1 MLKLILT
8 LIIILELCY
17 NILVLSESVGMTVIN
32 HTGHPIELYWIDT
45 ISHKKSDRKF
55 VKQSSKPI
63 RNSSDIHINS
73 YETHEFI
80 VQFLKHI
87 DDENAEVSFVK
98 GPREEKITITFNE
111 ETNTMKAI
119 IKDDKDDI
127 LDKSREA
134 SKECHIKHPNDEE
147 NFTECVIDALYDEI
161 YDKTQSKYKME
172 HYRNKIS
179 RRLRKYACSDLS
191 LNTTKPIRDPYL
203 VKIGGKEYTVNMLF
217 ETDNAKIWTVDDFV
231 TESECNVIVESGRPN
246 LERATIADEDGKSIV
261 SEHRKAYQATYELS
275 AYDNTEPLWNLYQ
288 RTYSVT
294 NKIAKMNL
302 PLDGQEEFTIIQ
314 YNKEDE
320 YKSHCDG
327 DCNNEVH
334 NLGGRVATAILYCI
348 VPEKGGGT
356 TFSRADIFVKP
367 KKYMATFF
375 TYKGKNGHMDEGY
388 TEHSGCPVYDGEKW
402 IATVWMREG
411 VSADDPWTNFDP
423 AGIRMIDETYLS
435 PDPDAEEVLDEEEE
449 I

>member
-1 MLKLILT
+1 MLLKILIL
-8 LIIILELCY
+8 
-17 NILVLSESVGMTVIN
+17 LVVVVIFDNMTMSSESIGMKVIN
-32 HTGHPIELYWIDT
+32 LTGHPIELYWIDT
-45 ISHKKSDRKF
+45 ISKKRSDF
-55 VKQSSKPI
+55 NLVKQSTKPI
-63 RNSSDIHINS
+63 RNNSDIHINS
-73 YETHEFI
+73 YDTHEFM
-80 VQFLKHI
+80 VQFLKHN
-87 DDENAEVSFVK
+87 DGDPEVSFVK
-98 GPREEKITITFNE
+98 GPREERITIKYDE
-111 ETNTMKAI
+111 ETNTMTAAV
-119 IKDDKDDI
+119 KDDKDDI
-127 LDKSREA
+127 IDKTSEA
-134 SKECHIKHPNDEE
+134 AQECRQQYADDQES
-147 NFTECVIDALYDEI
+147 FTDCVSDILYDDL
-161 YDKTQSKYKME
+161 YHKTQSKYKME

-179 RRLRKYACSDLS
+179 RRLRKYACADLD
-191 LNTTKPIRDPYL
+191 LNTTKPVRDPFHI
-203 VKIGGKEYTVNMLF
+203 KIDGKDYAVHMLL
-217 ETDNAKIWTVDDFV
+217 EMDNAMIWTIEDFV

-275 AYDNTEPLWNLYQ
+275 AFDNTEPLWNLYQ
-288 RTYSVT
+288 RTYSIT
-294 NKIAKMNL
+294 NKIAKMDL

-327 DCNNEVH
+327 DCNNELH

-375 TYKGKNGHMDEGY
+375 TYKGKDGHMDEGY
-388 TEHSGCPVYDGEKW
+388 TEHSGCPVYEGEKW

-435 PDPDAEEVLDEEEE
+435 PDPDAEEVPDEEE
-449 I
+449 

>member
-1 MLKLILT
+1 MIQLMLIL
-8 LIIILELCY
+8 IILLEVCY
-17 NILVLSESVGMTVIN
+17 HLVLSSESVGMTVIN

-45 ISHKKSDRKF
+45 ISHKRSDRQF

-73 YETHEFI
+73 YDTHEFI
-80 VQFLKHI
+80 VQFLKHN
-87 DDENAEVSFVK
+87 DNDAEVSFVK
-98 GPREEKITITFNE
+98 GSREEKITITYDDH
-111 ETNTMKAI
+111 TNTMKAS
-119 IKDDKDDI
+119 IKDDKDEI
-127 LDKSREA
+127 LDKSRDA
-134 SKECHIKHPNDEE
+134 SNQCLIKHPNDEE
-147 NFTECVIDALYDEI
+147 SFTDCVTDALYDEI
-161 YDKTQSKYKME
+161 YHKTQSKYKME

-179 RRLRKYACSDLS
+179 RRLRKYTCSDLS
-191 LNTTKPIRDPYL
+191 LNSSKPIRDPYA
-203 VKIGGKEYTVNMLF
+203 VKLGDKEYTVNMLL
-217 ETDNAKIWTVDDFV
+217 EMKNAMIWTVDDFV
-231 TESECNVIVESGRPN
+231 TEDECNVIVESGRPN

-275 AYDNTEPLWNLYQ
+275 SFDTSEPLWNLYQ
-288 RTYSVT
+288 RTYAIT

-302 PLDGQEEFTIIQ
+302 PLEGQEEFTIIQ

-320 YKSHCDG
+320 YKPHCDG
-327 DCNNEVH
+327 DCNNELH
-334 NLGGRVATAILYCI
+334 NLGGRVATGILYCV

-356 TFSRADIFVKP
+356 TFSRADVFVKP

-375 TYKGKNGHMDEGY
+375 TYKGKDGHMDEGY
-388 TEHSGCPVYDGEKW
+388 TEHSGCPVYEGEKW
-402 IATVWMREG
+402 ISTIWMREG

-435 PDPDAEEVLDEEEE
+435 PDPTVAEEEEEEEE